1 MAIKILIG
9 EKYCDIAL
17 VSVLTSAMILS
28 GVDIVSNASVSA
40 VFADAA
46 ILTSVRKTANID
58 IFGQTLIAH

>member
-1 MAIKILIG
+1 
-9 EKYCDIAL
+9 
-17 VSVLTSAMILS
+17 
-28 GVDIVSNASVSA
+28 VSA